1 MATLSSILA
10 WEIRGACQ
18 ATILGVAEEL
28 EITEILNNNITVSQE
43 NQTKHNL
50 LLFHRDEDQ
59 VSKIC

>member
-18 ATILGVAEEL
+18 GTILGVAEEL
-28 EITEILNNNITVSQE
+28 EITETLNNITVSQE